1 MSALHP
7 EPFRLEEHALDPAAE
22 FDRFTRTAEG
32 VGAVVSF
39 TGVARARNAA
49 GAALGHLVLD
59 WYPGMTERSIRDIGT
74 DALARFD
81 IAAATIVHRCG
92 VVPVRQPIVFVAA
105 ASAHRREAF
114 QAADYMMDRLKTE
127 AVFWKK
133 EVGPDGAQWI
143 EPTGRDHD
151 DRSRWRD

>member
-1 MSALHP
+1 M
-7 EPFRLEEHALDPAAE
+7 EPFRLEERAIDPAAE
-22 FDRFTRTAEG
+22 LDRFTRATQ
-32 VGAVVSF
+32 GAGAIVSF
-39 TGVARARNAA
+39 TGLARAENAA
-49 GAALGHLVLD
+49 GATLDRLELD
-59 WYPGMTERSIRDIGT
+59 WYPGMTERSIQDIGA

-92 VVPVRQPIVFVAA
+92 VVPVREPIVFVAA

-114 QAADYMMDRLKTE
+114 RAADYMMDRLKTE

-143 EPTGRDHD
+143 EPTDRDHD
-151 DRSRWRD
+151 DRSRWSK